1 MTQVQLTGK
10 QINDFTNNLNEVPS
24 YLGMKIW
31 LPTPEY
37 KQIRVSGS
45 TVAQRYKDILKTIKE
60 VKGEVNI
67 QPYSI
72 QVTYA
77 NGNFTIKRDILTD
90 TFLIP
95 LLRN

>member
-60 VKGEVNI
+60 NLEI
-67 QPYSI
+67 
-72 QVTYA
+72 
-77 NGNFTIKRDILTD
+77 FTFCNKK
-90 TFLIP
+90 
-95 LLRN
+95 